1 MSYWSPGADGDAH
14 HLNPARLED
23 LLKQQAQPQVL
34 LLVDSHDKH
43 GVLRIQEPLGEL
55 QPAVHHREPLGVTI
69 IVVIVDVVVVV
80 FPITGTRVVWGI
92 DVDRVDLAFVGVEK
106 DLERVEVLGVDH
118 CVKGFVSAAFD
129 TSGGHQPRVDGVA
142 KLGYYNQVFDRPVRL
157 LGSLSPH
164 KVGDSPA
171 LGSADAVNAPHS
183 IIDARGFAAARR
195 ETSDLV
201 APADGSVREFYRLGN
216 VALEVEAESAAA
228 GQRVYLALQVGPEL
242 RVEPHHLPD
251 QVGQP

>member
-1 MSYWSPGADGDAH
+1 M
-14 HLNPARLED
+14 
-23 LLKQQAQPQVL
+23 
-34 LLVDSHDKH
+34 
-43 GVLRIQEPLGEL
+43 
-55 QPAVHHREPLGVTI
+55 TI
-69 IVVIVDVVVVV
+69 AVVIVDVVVVV
-80 FPITGTRVVWGI
+80 LPITGTRVVGGI

-118 CVKGFVSAAFD
+118 CVKGLVSAAFD

-157 LGSLSPH
+157 LGSGLGSLSPH

-171 LGSADAVNAPHS
+171 LGPADAVNAPHS
-183 IIDARGFAAARR
+183 IVYARGFAAARR
-195 ETSDLV
+195 ETADLV
-201 APADGSVREFYRLGN
+201 APTHGSVRELYRLGN
-216 VALEVEAESAAA
+216 VALEIESESAAA